1 MFQKS
6 TLKNGLRLITAPMPQ
21 VKSVTALV
29 MVEAGS
35 RYETAKINGISHFLE
50 HMTFKGTKSR
60 PNSLAITSLIDSIGG
75 AMNAFTSKEY
85 TGFFIKADASH
96 TELLLDV
103 ISDMLQ
109 NSLFDPKEMDKERGV
124 IIEEINMYEDQ
135 PQARV
140 GELFEE
146 LLYGKEPL
154 GWRII
159 GSKNNIN
166 SITRDDMVD
175 YVNKMYHAKSLV
187 VGLAG
192 NIENGTDLVNK
203 YFGSLA
209 EGTEN
214 EFKPVEPAGGRP
226 GSLIHY
232 KKTDQAHL
240 CLGVPAFPINHPDR
254 YVLSVLG
261 NILGGNMSSRL
272 FIEVREKRGLAYY
285 VHSSPEEFHDV
296 GYFMTQSGLKLDS
309 VTDAIKVIIEQYN
322 LLTAKKVSHE
332 ELQRAKDNAKGKM
345 ILAWE
350 DSFKVASFYTSQ
362 ELMEKKVETPEEV
375 LEKINAVTEEDILR
389 VAKQIFVSK
398 NLNLALIGPFKDTE
412 KYQKILNS

>member
-35 RYETAKINGISHFLE
+35 RYETAKTNGISHFLE

-166 SITRDDMVD
+166 SITRDDMVA

-203 YFGSLA
+203 YFGSLS

-214 EFKPVEPAGGRP
+214 SYSAVKNHQTAPR
-226 GSLIHY
+226 SLIYY

-240 CLGVPAFPINHPDR
+240 CLGVPAFPIKHPDR